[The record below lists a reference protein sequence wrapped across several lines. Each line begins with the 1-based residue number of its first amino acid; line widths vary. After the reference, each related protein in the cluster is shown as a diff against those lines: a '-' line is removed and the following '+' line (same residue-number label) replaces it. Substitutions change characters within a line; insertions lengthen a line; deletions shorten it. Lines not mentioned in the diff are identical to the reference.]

1 MMPIIVSRE
10 TLEAIV
16 RGLLVYI
23 MIGSVIW
30 MVLDGLGIIQNTF
43 VARPNATKPAMVL
56 ATLMMI
62 FAWPR
67 FVYVWIKGM
76 RRAS

>member
-1 MMPIIVSRE
+1 MMPILVSRE

-43 VARPNATKPAMVL
+43 VARPNATRTAMVL